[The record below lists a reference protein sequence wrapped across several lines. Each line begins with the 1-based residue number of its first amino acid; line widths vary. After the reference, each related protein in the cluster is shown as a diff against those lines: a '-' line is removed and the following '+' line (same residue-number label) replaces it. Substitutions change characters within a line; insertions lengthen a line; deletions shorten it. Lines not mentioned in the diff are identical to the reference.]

1 MAALGHTF
9 PFYAGPKPIF
19 PMDTT
24 SATII
29 MIFLTALA
37 TFIVIL
43 PGIRGKT
50 RLFWLLRVVTGLFIG
65 AAILAVNFSS
75 EWSVG
80 QVSTNTSYKAFSSA
94 WISADIGLQVG
105 LGGVN
110 ITLTGTPMQQLNETI
125 NYNEEFT
132 WRLGENYAEEY
143 TKAMEKGLPDPV
155 LYLAEKFTPRS
166 PCGLYRQYHLAGHYA
181 SAMLWVAFLCWL
193 LANVML
199 SMPVLVYGGYMLL
212 ATGIFQLLA
221 LLFFSMATSLT
232 PPCPLHLGAS
242 VLHTHH
248 GPAFWITLTTGLLC
262 VLLGLAMVVAHRM
275 QPHRLKAFFNQS
287 VDEDPMLEWSPE
299 EGGLL
304 SPRYRSMADSPEPQD
319 IPLSEASSTKAYSLP
334 RRLSL
339 VPADVGGLA
348 PAARSALPGA
358 LLLPDW
364 VPLTGYPGARP
375 ACVVSPLSP
384 GCSPPRFGPE
394 GCEERWAEHSGD
406 SPPPLRGRGTG
417 CLWRWGRKERKAC
430 GVRAML
436 PRLRPSCLDLPK
448 CWYYRLE
455 PPCPGPLQSFGAY
468 PLYYLPGPYTH
479 L

>member
-1 MAALGHTF
+1 MEAGAGEPAEVLPGDRSARERRDLVPSLLTSLGALRVRFHGRRREAQAATHRGEALPPLRNLTKMAALGHTF
-9 PFYAGPKPIF
+9 PFYAGPKPAF

-248 GPAFWITLTTGLLC
+248 GPAFWITLTT
-262 VLLGLAMVVAHRM
+262 
-275 QPHRLKAFFNQS
+275 
-287 VDEDPMLEWSPE
+287 
-299 EGGLL
+299 
-304 SPRYRSMADSPEPQD
+304 
-319 IPLSEASSTKAYSLP
+319 
-334 RRLSL
+334 
-339 VPADVGGLA
+339 
-348 PAARSALPGA
+348 
-358 LLLPDW
+358 
-364 VPLTGYPGARP
+364 VPLPLPPQRCP
-375 ACVVSPLSP
+375 LPCIFSVSVIP
-384 GCSPPRFGPE
+384 
-394 GCEERWAEHSGD
+394 
-406 SPPPLRGRGTG
+406 
-417 CLWRWGRKERKAC
+417 
-430 GVRAML
+430 
-436 PRLRPSCLDLPK
+436 
-448 CWYYRLE
+448 
-455 PPCPGPLQSFGAY
+455 
-468 PLYYLPGPYTH
+468 
-479 L
+479 